1 MALFSSPWPNN
12 RSEGWTIFER
22 VLQYNTN
29 HRIDFDRVNIGCVWA
44 IIESEFYQD
53 FSTKII
59 YESHP
64 LHFFTFFFCYSF
76 FMENSILLLL
86 SSIFTFLIAHTLYE
100 IVQRKAILST
110 VLFLHSFNSRF
121 KKKRRNA
128 KLQKNYDGRSEL
140 VELVQKRFIRSVVL
154 MHRTSER

>member
-1 MALFSSPWPNN
+1 
-12 RSEGWTIFER
+12 
-22 VLQYNTN
+22 
-29 HRIDFDRVNIGCVWA
+29 
-44 IIESEFYQD
+44 
-53 FSTKII
+53 
-59 YESHP
+59 
-64 LHFFTFFFCYSF
+64 
-76 FMENSILLLL
+76 MENSILLLL